1 MAVAFLSIHF
11 PELLNHSEGQLVGA
25 TLSMLASMEELHQG
39 QWTVTV
45 GKPQKDWGHVGI
57 PKLVPSAVFMLKL
70 MVLGCWFECRLIYAP
85 SSNK

>member
-1 MAVAFLSIHF
+1 
-11 PELLNHSEGQLVGA
+11 
-25 TLSMLASMEELHQG
+25 MLASMEELHQG

-57 PKLVPSAVFMLKL
+57 PKSVPSAVFMLEL